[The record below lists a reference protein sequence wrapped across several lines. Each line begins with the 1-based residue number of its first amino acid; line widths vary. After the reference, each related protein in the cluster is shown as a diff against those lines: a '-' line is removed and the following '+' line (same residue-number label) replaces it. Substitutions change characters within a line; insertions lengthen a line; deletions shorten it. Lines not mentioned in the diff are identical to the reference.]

1 MTPNPFNPSA
11 ANPRYL
17 AGRHA
22 LLHQMLHNIAPSL
35 WAKRPIVALDP
46 LDPTPP
52 TRCRRRPAMRG
63 GESTTPSSRRSSGIR
78 TAIRRSCRL
87 GGRILWRLSEADVPI
102 GAAIYE
108 QARPIVDFYRFSFY
122 ETARRNS
129 RPTQSLLWRWRT
141 CAVRHQR

>member
-1 MTPNPFNPSA
+1 VGQAPCRGPGSAGPDAADALQTPASD
-11 ANPRYL
+11 
-17 AGRHA
+17 AGRRIDNA
-22 LLHQMLHNIAPSL
+22 VQE
-35 WAKRPIVALDP
+35 IVRDSHGY
-46 LDPTPP
+46 PP
-52 TRCRRRPAMRG
+52 FLQAWG
-63 GESTTPSSRRSSGIR
+63 
-78 TAIRRSCRL
+78 AN
-87 GGRILWRLSEADVPI
+87 LWRLSEADVPI